1 MKKTDQLEEKV
12 NAAGLGRAVDRLDGL
27 VEGLFGESLYD
38 ILNEYDRRERRPLAR
53 VAYEEHSKYCDGGE
67 AYVIYLDTE
76 RKGDWGM
83 SVACPLR
90 DDRVSYQLVT
100 QIRQLMHLGYEIRWS

>member
-1 MKKTDQLEEKV
+1 MKKTNLLENKV

-27 VEGLFGESLYD
+27 VEELFGEGLYD
-38 ILNEYDRRERRPLAR
+38 ILDDYDRRESRPLAR

-67 AYVIYLDTE
+67 AYVIYLDAQRTGE
-76 RKGDWGM
+76 WGM

-100 QIRQLMHLGYEIRWS
+100 QIRQLMNLGYEISWK

>member
-1 MKKTDQLEEKV
+1 MKKTDQFEKKV
-12 NAAGLGRAVDRLDGL
+12 SAAGLDRAVERLDGF
-27 VEGLFGESLYD
+27 VEEFFGESLYD
-38 ILNEYDRRERRPLAR
+38 ILNSHDRRERRPLAR

-76 RKGDWGM
+76 RTGDWGM
-83 SVACPLR
+83 SVAYSLR

-100 QIRQLMHLGYEIRWS
+100 QIRELMRLGYEIRWS